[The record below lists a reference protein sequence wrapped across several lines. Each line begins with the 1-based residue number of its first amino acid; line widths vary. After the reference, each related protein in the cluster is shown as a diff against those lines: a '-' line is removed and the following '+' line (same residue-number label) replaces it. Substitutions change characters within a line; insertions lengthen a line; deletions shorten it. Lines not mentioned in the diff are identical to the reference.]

1 VSRAGQ
7 AQAGELLQLWS
18 GALHPK
24 NASLCATAGGNNV
37 QIWDLR
43 GMACT
48 GKCCLN
54 IEGCMKNT
62 CATPALIA
70 HTDILAFCGPP
81 PIQEWYH
88 L

>member
-1 VSRAGQ
+1 MLSVDCMHLNAMPPIHLAQGVSEAGQ

-43 GMACT
+43 SMACT
-48 GKCCLN
+48 G
-54 IEGCMKNT
+54 E
-62 CATPALIA
+62 
-70 HTDILAFCGPP
+70 
-81 PIQEWYH
+81 
-88 L
+88 